1 MPVSVNDEM
10 EICPIC
16 HDEFHKDEIVY
27 RPLLNGEIG
36 KPYHEKCLL
45 KHCKEKDECVDPVTR
60 IMFSLKSKIE
70 CRYSQVYVIT
80 LTIKRNGKDEKEK
93 ILLGTE
99 PCDRFHEIRKFM
111 SINHNIPIESRLY
124 RIEGGN
130 RIPVVYEQTI
140 TNDDELE
147 LVVSSPEVDSIPLGA
162 LFDGNSPIGTQ
173 RSIKNLQD
181 DLEKIKSAQKD
192 ARLSDKQI
200 TEAATAAVEV
210 EGTHLSPLTPGNIIQ
225 IDAQIREIDHTLS
238 ELPPND
244 PKRAPLESKYKKLLI
259 TGTLML
265 YEQVKGS
272 ISGFLSG
279 SVDFATDPE
288 TREQL
293 LQFVSYVF
301 RLVAMGVY
309 NIFYLIAVLGW
320 KICKLIPKI
329 IEYVRSVKN
338 EEDSPSPEEEDPPS
352 PPEEEKKEEG
362 FFSRLFR
369 GNDDDPDP
377 SGPPLGGSRRI
388 RQRDAPIVQTM
399 REAGVV
405 EENIPYGLRKGEEY
419 EPGLMFTPR
428 YI

>member
-16 HDEFHKDEIVY
+16 HDEFHKDESVY

-45 KHCKEKDECVDPVTR
+45 KHCNGKDDCVDPVTR
-60 IMFSLKSKIE
+60 IMFSLRSKIE
-70 CRYSQVYVIT
+70 CKYSRDYLIT

-93 ILLGTE
+93 IVLGTE

-111 SINHNIPIESRLY
+111 STHYNIPIESRLY
-124 RIEGGN
+124 RIEGEN

-147 LVVSSPEVDSIPLGA
+147 LVVSSPEVDSIPLGE
-162 LFDGNSPIGTQ
+162 LFDGNSPIGMPT
-173 RSIKNLQD
+173 
-181 DLEKIKSAQKD
+181 LEHELKKINSAQKD
-192 ARLSDKQI
+192 AHLSDKEI
-200 TEAATAAVEV
+200 TDAATAAVEV

-352 PPEEEKKEEG
+352 PPEEEKEEG

-377 SGPPLGGSRRI
+377 SGPPLGGSRR
-388 RQRDAPIVQTM
+388 RQRDAPIVRTM
-399 REAGVV
+399 LEAGVAK
-405 EENIPYGLRKGEEY
+405 ENIPYGLRKGEWY
-419 EPGLMFTPR
+419 TPGLMFTPR